1 MIGNKKG
8 PFTLLGENW
17 GGAVALE
24 VAAMLEK
31 TGEKTQVI
39 IIDGSAKFASH
50 KSTSTT
56 DDALLRRVFGNNPE
70 VKHQQLKEFPKHVLI
85 F

>member
-1 MIGNKKG
+1 MYLQKIKALIENKRG

-31 TGEKTQVI
+31 TGEKTQVFYI
-39 IIDGSAKFASH
+39 GGLPAELPAQKWPT
-50 KSTSTT
+50 TS
-56 DDALLRRVFGNNPE
+56 DLNAALLGRVFGETPG
-70 VKHQQLKEFPKHVLI
+70 VTQTK
-85 F
+85 